1 VCIAALLILTATA
14 SAAHAS
20 TARTA
25 SALTLKPVD
34 GGAKF
39 YTRFSQGLP
48 AKPSYF
54 PIGVWFESVL
64 SQADIDKDRDAGLNT
79 YLVLTGNSNL
89 DLVRSNGMH
98 AIVGSDLGDHRAI
111 GGWFLADEV
120 DMTHG
125 PSNGYAEM
133 QRVAAATP
141 DDGRLRYSGYGKG
154 VLFWESD
161 AEAARFVIHYQDIV
175 QADAYFFTDNDV
187 CDSSQAGGEPGIVE
201 TDHCHVASNY
211 GWIIDRLQGLVS
223 PPGSEPVWAVVE
235 VGHPFSEEDWPSIT
249 PPQIRAAVWQSI
261 IAGARGIIYFNHS
274 FGGPNPTQHALRE
287 PAYAPQRAVVR
298 ATNAQITRLAP
309 VLNSP
314 IVGSGWSQGA
324 GTTAMVKWAT
334 GKKSA
339 KNRCKK
345 NKKCK
350 KAEGKKSAKK
360 RCKKN
365 KKCKNAKGQLYV
377 FAGSEGSSV
386 QGRFSLPCVS
396 DAKAAVVGENRT
408 VPVRNGSF
416 SDHFADG
423 NAIHIYRINVGSR
436 CGPSRQG
443 RATPVGLPRDSSGR
457 GDPASS
463 SNTFPL
469 IIAAMVVLVGILG
482 ILGAFGIN
490 RSPGRLN
497 LRSGK
502 RAKRSHHVGTR

>member
-1 VCIAALLILTATA
+1 MQE
-14 SAAHAS
+14 
-20 TARTA
+20 
-25 SALTLKPVD
+25 
-34 GGAKF
+34 GGG
-39 YTRFSQGLP
+39 Q
-48 AKPSYF
+48 
-54 PIGVWFESVL
+54 E
-64 SQADIDKDRDAGLNT
+64 
-79 YLVLTGNSNL
+79 
-89 DLVRSNGMH
+89 VR
-98 AIVGSDLGDHRAI
+98 
-111 GGWFLADEV
+111 
-120 DMTHG
+120 
-125 PSNGYAEM
+125 
-133 QRVAAATP
+133 
-141 DDGRLRYSGYGKG
+141 
-154 VLFWESD
+154 
-161 AEAARFVIHYQDIV
+161 
-175 QADAYFFTDNDV
+175 
-187 CDSSQAGGEPGIVE
+187 
-201 TDHCHVASNY
+201 
-211 GWIIDRLQGLVS
+211 
-223 PPGSEPVWAVVE
+223 
-235 VGHPFSEEDWPSIT
+235 
-249 PPQIRAAVWQSI
+249 
-261 IAGARGIIYFNHS
+261 
-274 FGGPNPTQHALRE
+274 
-287 PAYAPQRAVVR
+287 
-298 ATNAQITRLAP
+298 
-309 VLNSP
+309 
-314 IVGSGWSQGA
+314 
-324 GTTAMVKWAT
+324 
-334 GKKSA
+334 
-339 KNRCKK
+339 
-345 NKKCK
+345 
-350 KAEGKKSAKK
+350 KK